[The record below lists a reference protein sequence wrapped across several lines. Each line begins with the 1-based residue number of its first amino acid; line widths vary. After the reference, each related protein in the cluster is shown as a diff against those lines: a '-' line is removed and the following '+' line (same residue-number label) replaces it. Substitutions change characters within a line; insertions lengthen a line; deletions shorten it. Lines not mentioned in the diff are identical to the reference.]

1 VDVSMMNAVRHKL
14 QPLVSTQIRRAGIA
28 GPDTVIAVRRKPTLS
43 RRAID
48 MGSTVWYSIKD
59 SRYGHPGD
67 FIMVGGLPSYDVA
80 VKVAENFKDELL
92 FILGADV
99 DVEVWVE

>member
-1 VDVSMMNAVRHKL
+1 
-14 QPLVSTQIRRAGIA
+14 
-28 GPDTVIAVRRKPTLS
+28 
-43 RRAID
+43 

-59 SRYGHPGD
+59 SRYGCPD
-67 FIMVGGLPSYDVA
+67 AFMMMGGLPSYEVA
-80 VKVAENFKDELL
+80 LKVAENFKDELL

>member
-1 VDVSMMNAVRHKL
+1 
-14 QPLVSTQIRRAGIA
+14 
-28 GPDTVIAVRRKPTLS
+28 
-43 RRAID
+43 

-67 FIMVGGLPSYDVA
+67 FIMMGGLTYDVA
-80 VKVAENFKDELL
+80 VKVAENFQDELL
-92 FILGADV
+92 FILGPDV